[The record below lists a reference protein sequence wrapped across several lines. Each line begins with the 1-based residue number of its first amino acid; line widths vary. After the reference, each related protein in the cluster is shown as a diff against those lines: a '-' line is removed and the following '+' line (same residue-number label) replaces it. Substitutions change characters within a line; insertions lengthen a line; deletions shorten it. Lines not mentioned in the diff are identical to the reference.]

1 MRVPEALAPLFD
13 EGIIQE
19 VLRPLMAGKE
29 AQVYLVVSN
38 DRVCVA
44 KVYKDAENRSFKHRT
59 AYVEGRRVRNSRQQ
73 RAMDKGSKYGKEEI
87 EAAWR
92 SAEVD
97 AIYRLRAAGV
107 AVPEPYA
114 FVDGVLVMEMV
125 AGEDG
130 EPALRL
136 ADVDLE
142 EGSARK
148 LFTRLV
154 REVVKMLCAGIV
166 HGDLSDFN
174 VLMGVDGPVIID
186 FPQAIDPAANNNAR
200 KLLVRD
206 VDNLTSFLGRFAPA
220 LKNTQYGAEIW
231 DLYERGLLTPES
243 PLTGRHAGAKGRA
256 NVSSLLREIE
266 DIERE
271 ARARR
276 TALGLEPK
284 RPARTPVFREPAP
297 PPPPP
302 RSAPKQQ
309 ARPQGGRAQE
319 GRSQENRRREPPP
332 PKKKAPAP
340 KVEDPFDD
348 LDALLSADD
357 E

>member
-29 AQVYLVVSN
+29 AQVYLVVSGE
-38 DRVCVA
+38 RACVA
-44 KVYKDAENRSFKHRT
+44 KVYKEPENRSFKHRT

-73 RAMDKGSKYGKEEI
+73 RAMDKGSKYGREEI

-107 AVPEPYA
+107 RVPEPYA
-114 FVDGVLVMEMV
+114 YVDGVLVMELI

-136 ADVDLE
+136 ADVDLD
-142 EGSARK
+142 EGPARR
-148 LFTRLV
+148 LFTALI

-174 VLMGVDGPVIID
+174 VLMGADGPVIID

-206 VDNLTSFLGRFAPA
+206 VNNLTSFLARFAPG
-220 LKNTQYGAEIW
+220 LRGTQYGAEIW
-231 DLYERGLLTPES
+231 DLYERGVLTPDT
-243 PLTGRHAGAKGRA
+243 PLTGRFAGAKGRS

-271 ARARR
+271 ARQRR
-276 TALGLEPK
+276 QALGLEPK
-284 RPARTPVFREPAP
+284 RPARTPVFREPEQK
-297 PPPPP
+297 PPPP
-302 RSAPKQQ
+302 RPTGKQRPPDRGPKPSPP
-309 ARPQGGRAQE
+309 RPQ
-319 GRSQENRRREPPP
+319 
-332 PKKKAPAP
+332 KPAP
-340 KVEDPFDD
+340 KVHDPFDD
-348 LDALLSADD
+348 LDALLSTDD